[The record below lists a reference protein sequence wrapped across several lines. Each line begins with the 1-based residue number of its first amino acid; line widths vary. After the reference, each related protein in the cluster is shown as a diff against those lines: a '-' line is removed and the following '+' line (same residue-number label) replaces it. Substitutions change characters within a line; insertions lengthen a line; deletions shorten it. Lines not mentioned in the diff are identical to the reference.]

1 MKEYEYYQNV
11 KDWDFSKINDVK
23 ETLTNWDMY
32 EILKNNTNSES
43 KILDLGTAGGEQIFK
58 HFPDVKEILA
68 TDYSEEMIKTAN
80 NNLLKN
86 AKKNV
91 TFKVMDNL
99 NMTTLDDYYE
109 VVTARHTPTDPKQIF
124 KTLKDGGLLI
134 IRGVDQ
140 LDCWSLKRMFN
151 KGQGYKDTK
160 TIGLRDYEAVLDAGF
175 KDVELV
181 PIHTREYYVTKEDL
195 LKLLYKVPILIDCSE
210 DNPDSFEANPEIDM
224 DILDNYI
231 KNNTYEKGILLIRRY
246 YGITARKPA

>member
-11 KDWDFSKINDVK
+11 KDWDFSKINDYV

-32 EILKNNTNSES
+32 EILRNNTNKKS

-68 TDYSEEMIKTAN
+68 TDYSEEMIATAKK
-80 NNLLKN
+80 NLLKSN
-86 AKKNV
+86 KKNV
-91 TFKVMDNL
+91 IFKVMDNL
-99 NMTTLDDYYE
+99 NMTTQDNYYD
-109 VVTARHTPTDPKQIF
+109 VVTARHTPTNPKQIF
-124 KTLKDGGLLI
+124 KTLKNGGLLV

-160 TIGLRDYEAVLDAGF
+160 TIGLRDYEAILDAGF

-181 PIHTREYYVTKEDL
+181 PIHTREYYETKEDL
-195 LKLLYKVPILIDCSE
+195 LKLLYKVPILLDCSE
-210 DNPDSFEANPEIDM
+210 ENPDSFDSNPEIDM
-224 DILDNYI
+224 DILDLYI

-246 YGITARKPA
+246 YGITAKKPM

>member
-11 KDWDFSKINDVK
+11 KNWDFSKIKDCK

-32 EILKNNTNSES
+32 EILRNNTNKES
-43 KILDLGTAGGEQIFK
+43 KILDLGTAGGEQIMK

-68 TDYSEEMIKTAN
+68 TDYSEEMINTAKK
-80 NNLLKN
+80 NLLKSN
-86 AKKNV
+86 KKNV
-91 TFKVMDNL
+91 VFEVMDNL
-99 NMTTLDDYYE
+99 NMTTKDNYYD

-124 KTLKDGGLLI
+124 KTLKNGGLLI

-151 KGQGYKDTK
+151 KGQGYKDTR
-160 TIGLRDYEAVLDAGF
+160 TIALRDYEAVLDAGF

-181 PIHTREYYVTKEDL
+181 PIHTKEYYETKEDL
-195 LKLLYKVPILIDCSE
+195 LKLLYKVPILLDCSE
-210 DNPDSFEANPEIDM
+210 DNPDSFDSNPEIDM
-224 DILDNYI
+224 NILDEYI

-246 YGITARKPA
+246 YGITAKKPM